1 MCYIP
6 PRAEPLARCSRGAQL
21 SGVLFFL
28 VASLGAS
35 SVVGT
40 YLGALYGVAG
50 GTVYL
55 AGRAAVANARLE
67 DTRRAERA
75 QQLRGGRSHAD

>member
-1 MCYIP
+1 M
-6 PRAEPLARCSRGAQL
+6 
-21 SGVLFFL
+21 LFFA

-35 SVVGT
+35 SVVGA

-67 DTRRAERA
+67 DTRRAARA
-75 QQLRGGRSHAD
+75 QQLRGGRPHGD